1 MISLYALINNQ
12 LSTPVTLT
20 DDMRLIE
27 DLNFDSLALMSL
39 VLEIEEAYD
48 ISFDDANL
56 LFENFNRIGDL
67 RDIISQLQEEQHA

>member
-12 LSTPVTLT
+12 LSAPVTLT